1 MIDYLQKKVLI
12 THKLGTQKAYVKRKR
27 LKLRSKKSQA
37 VLARLKQ
44 VTGTKTDASLSSV
57 LQISPQTLSS
67 WRGRDSTPYSLC
79 VEIAQA
85 RGISLDWLLLGEGP
99 ILRQRVTDSSEAN
112 QESTARENTILALW
126 RLLGEDDRCA
136 IQNALEEKQ
145 RLRDMELRLSEMASI
160 LATLKLSNET

>member
-1 MIDYLQKKVLI
+1 M
-12 THKLGTQKAYVKRKR
+12 
-27 LKLRSKKSQA
+27 RSKKSQA

-99 ILRQRVTDSSEAN
+99 VLRQTITDSSQTG
-112 QESTARENTILALW
+112 QENTTRENTILALW
-126 RLLGEDDRCA
+126 RLLDENDRCA

-145 RLRDMELRLSEMASI
+145 RLRDMELRLSEMATI
-160 LATLKLSNET
+160 LATLKPSNET

>member
-1 MIDYLQKKVLI
+1 
-12 THKLGTQKAYVKRKR
+12 
-27 LKLRSKKSQA
+27 LRSKKSQA

-44 VTGTKTDASLSSV
+44 VTGTKTDASLSSA

-79 VEIAQA
+79 VEIAQT

-99 ILRQRVTDSSEAN
+99 ILRQTVTDSPEGN
-112 QESTARENTILALW
+112 QPSTTRENTILALW
-126 RLLGEDDRCA
+126 RLLDEDDRCA

-145 RLRDMELRLSEMASI
+145 RLRDMELRLCEMASI
-160 LATLKLSNET
+160 LATLKPSNET

>member
-1 MIDYLQKKVLI
+1 M
-12 THKLGTQKAYVKRKR
+12 
-27 LKLRSKKSQA
+27 RSKKSQA

-44 VTGTKTDASLSSV
+44 VTGTKTDASLSSA

-79 VEIAQA
+79 VEIAQT

-99 ILRQRVTDSSEAN
+99 ILRQTVTVSSEAD
-112 QESTARENTILALW
+112 QASTTREDTILALW
-126 RLLGEDDRCA
+126 RLLDEDDRCA

-160 LATLKLSNET
+160 LATLKTSTET

>member
-1 MIDYLQKKVLI
+1 M
-12 THKLGTQKAYVKRKR
+12 
-27 LKLRSKKSQA
+27 RSKKSQA

-44 VTGTKTDASLSSV
+44 VTGTKTDASLSSA

-99 ILRQRVTDSSEAN
+99 VLRQTVTDSSETDQA
-112 QESTARENTILALW
+112 STTREDTILALW
-126 RLLGEDDRCA
+126 RLLDEADRCA

-160 LATLKLSNET
+160 LATLKTSTET

>member
-1 MIDYLQKKVLI
+1 M
-12 THKLGTQKAYVKRKR
+12 
-27 LKLRSKKSQA
+27 RSKKSQA

-44 VTGTKTDASLSSV
+44 VTGTKTDASLSSA

-79 VEIAQA
+79 VEIAQT

-99 ILRQRVTDSSEAN
+99 ILRQTITDSSQTG
-112 QESTARENTILALW
+112 QESTTRENTILALW
-126 RLLGEDDRCA
+126 RLLDENDRCA

-145 RLRDMELRLSEMASI
+145 RLRDMELRLSEMAAI
-160 LATLKLSNET
+160 LATLKPSNEI